1 MTDAPKTVGPVPETG
16 TCGVGGVVG
25 VGVGAAVIGVGVGQT
40 QLGEVEQDGFRQA
53 LATHAMPD

>member
-1 MTDAPKTVGPVPETG
+1 VGPVPETG

-25 VGVGAAVIGVGVGQT
+25 VGVGAAAIGVGVGQT

-53 LATHAMPD
+53 LFTHAIPD